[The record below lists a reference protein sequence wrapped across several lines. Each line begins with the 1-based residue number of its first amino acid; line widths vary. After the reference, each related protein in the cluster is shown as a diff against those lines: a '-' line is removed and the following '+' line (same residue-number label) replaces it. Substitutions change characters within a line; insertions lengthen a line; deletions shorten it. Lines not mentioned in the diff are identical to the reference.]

1 MAIATSYERTRTNAY
16 SEDLRW
22 RIIYQRKALS
32 YSLQRVAENL
42 GVRVATAHR
51 IETLF
56 DETGSVGK
64 RKYPDGH
71 GTHKLTEND
80 KVLILGLLVE
90 RPETYLREIQR
101 ELQALNGTDVDISTI
116 WRCIHNGFT
125 HTKLKTAALQRNEM
139 IREEY
144 IDRKS
149 MFYTKKCLCLL
160 MRQGQIV
167 MMHYESLDIVSEAN
181 KQHHKS
187 FLSGGRECQLLE
199 LCPLREF

>member
-1 MAIATSYERTRTNAY
+1 M
-16 SEDLRW
+16 
-22 RIIYQRKALS
+22 
-32 YSLQRVAENL
+32 
-42 GVRVATAHR
+42 GVATVHR
-51 IETLF
+51 IETRF

-90 RPETYLREIQR
+90 RPETYLHEIQR

-116 WRCIHNGFT
+116 WRCINHNGFT
-125 HTKLKTAALQRNEM
+125 HKKLKTVALQQNEM
-139 IREEY
+139 LREEY
-144 IDRKS
+144 RQEVS
-149 MFYTKKCLCLL
+149 VFTKKCLCLL
-160 MRQGQIV
+160 TRQGQIV
-167 MMHYESLDIVSEAN
+167 VMHYESLDIVSEAN

-199 LCPLREF
+199 LCPLREL

>member
-22 RIIYQRKALS
+22 RIIYQQKALS

-42 GVRVATAHR
+42 GVGVATAHR

-56 DETGSVGK
+56 DETGSVSK
-64 RKYPDGH
+64 RKYLDGH

-90 RPETYLREIQR
+90 RPETYLHEIQR

-116 WRCIHNGFT
+116 WRCINHNGFT
-125 HTKLKTAALQRNEM
+125 HTKLKTVALQRNEM
-139 IREEY
+139 LREEY
-144 IDRKS
+144 RQEVSVLHKEMFVLVDETGTDRRDALRKFGYS
-149 MFYTKKCLCLL
+149 LRGKQATSPKASCP
-160 MRQGQIV
+160 GA
-167 MMHYESLDIVSEAN
+167 ESVSCW
-181 KQHHKS
+181 S
-187 FLSGGRECQLLE
+187 YVR
-199 LCPLREF
+199 

>member
-22 RIIYQRKALS
+22 RIIYQRKALC

-42 GVRVATAHR
+42 GVGVATVHR

-64 RKYPDGH
+64 RKYPDCH

-90 RPETYLREIQR
+90 RPETYLHEIQR

-116 WRCIHNGFT
+116 WRCINHNGFT
-125 HTKLKTAALQRNEM
+125 HKKLKTVALQRNEM
-139 IREEY
+139 LREEY
-144 IDRKS
+144 RQEVS
-149 MFYTKKCLCLL
+149 VFTKE
-160 MRQGQIV
+160 IFV
-167 MMHYESLDIVSEAN
+167 FVDEAGTDCRDA
-181 KQHHKS
+181 
-187 FLSGGRECQLLE
+187 L
-199 LCPLREF
+199 